1 MKRLT
6 KIFSAVIAI
15 AALTDLSVAS
25 AQTSLNDVEGAIT
38 QGAQFDDARELVD
51 ERRQEAAE
59 DATIDGEAGIFVLKK
74 NKLFT
79 ISASAGG
86 GYSTNPGRTL
96 DTSQA
101 SAFGSVALRAGLNT
115 IIGQQY
121 DVGVN
126 LVGTAT
132 EYEDDL
138 GPSNRSG
145 VANIYV
151 GRTLFDDHLYFSI
164 GAVGGVNTNADF
176 KQSSTFFGG
185 SASAS
190 YTLSI
195 SNNVVFRPSIT
206 AARQWSN
213 RSEQNNISGTANA
226 DLIWRPAPNW
236 IVSGG
241 ASYTYRKYDNFF
253 EDVTFVEREDNQY
266 RIGLSVSRRISD
278 TSNISVS
285 YDYTNQNSS
294 FFLSEYD
301 SHDGGLNLQISHR
314 F

>member
-1 MKRLT
+1 MKCLPT
-6 KIFSAVIAI
+6 SLIAMIAVFALADPSA
-15 AALTDLSVAS
+15 AS

-38 QGAQFDDARELVD
+38 QGAQFDDARELVY
-51 ERRQEAAE
+51 ERRLEAAE
-59 DATIDGEAGIFVLKK
+59 DSTIDGEAGIFVLKK

-101 SAFGSVALRAGLNT
+101 SAFGSFALRAGLNT

-126 LVGTAT
+126 LVGAAT

-151 GRTLFDDHLYFSI
+151 GRTLFDDRLYFSI
-164 GAVGGVNTNADF
+164 GAVAGVNTNADF
-176 KQSSTFFGG
+176 EQSSTFYG
-185 SASAS
+185 SSVSAS
-190 YTLSI
+190 YTLPI
-195 SNNVVFRPSIT
+195 SKSVLFRPSIIAT
-206 AARQWSN
+206 RQWSN
-213 RSEQNNISGTANA
+213 RSEQNNISGNANA
-226 DLIWRPAPNW
+226 DLIWQPAPNW

-241 ASYTYRKYDNFF
+241 ASFTYRKYDNFF

-266 RIGLSVSRRISD
+266 RIGLSVSRRITD

-301 SHDGGLNLQISHR
+301 SHDGGLNVQISHR